1 MKFLVTWQFHQGK
14 LHETLSLFS
23 QMSTKQEKSLMGNK
37 VKLLG
42 RWHDLVG
49 GRGAAVFESESVEAL
64 SAYALNWNKYMDLA
78 IAPVV
83 DDEETKALG
92 RQLKTNAKT

>member
-23 QMSTKQEKSLMGNK
+23 QMSAEQEKALMGNQLTL
-37 VKLLG
+37 VG

-49 GRGAAVFESESVEAL
+49 GRGAAVFESESAEAL
-64 SAYALNWNKYMDLA
+64 SAYALNWNKFMDLH

-92 RQLKTNAKT
+92 RQLNA